1 MAIYRLSAQVISR
14 GEGRSATAAAAYRS
28 GMKIEDRRTGEV
40 HDYERRGGV
49 EHEEIMAPPDTPSWM
64 LDREALWNA
73 VEIVEKRRD
82 AQLSREVQLALPHEL
97 SGEDRLAL
105 VRRFVREQFV
115 GQGMIADIAVHA
127 AHRQGDDRN
136 DHAHVMLTLRTVTRD
151 GFGQKNRA
159 WNERPLLGHWRSEWA
174 EHVNRALERAGSA
187 ERVDHRSLEAQRADV
202 LRQAAE
208 ARAAN
213 DNSRADVLDI
223 DAVILDRQPQ
233 PKIGH
238 NAMALERRGERTDR
252 GDYWRSVIASNMA
265 RLQNWLRLQQARLV
279 TSWEIMQA
287 VFERDYGRAPP
298 SRGHDAGGTGA
309 DDGRRPSDGKPRS
322 YSPEERDRLLGRGSR
337 ESRTDSDGSER
348 PLATP
353 KPRGRGRDDD
363 RER

>member
-14 GEGRSATAAAAYRS
+14 AEGRSATAAAAYRS
-28 GMKIEDRRTGEV
+28 GMTIKDRRTGEV

-49 EHEEIMAPPDTPSWM
+49 EHEEIMAPPETPAWM
-64 LDREALWNA
+64 LDREALWNS
-73 VEIVEKRRD
+73 VEIVEKRHD
-82 AQLSREVQLALPHEL
+82 AQLSREVQLALPNEL
-97 SGEDRLAL
+97 SGEARLSL
-105 VRRFVREQFV
+105 VRSFVREQFV
-115 GQGMIADIAVHA
+115 GQGMIADIAIHA

-136 DHAHVMLTLRTVTRD
+136 AHAHVMLSLRTITPD
-151 GFGQKNRA
+151 GFSQKNRA

-174 EHVNRALERAGSA
+174 EHVNRALERAGSTA
-187 ERVDHRSLEAQRADV
+187 RVDHRSLEAQRADV

-213 DNSRADVLDI
+213 DSDRADVLDI

-265 RLQNWLRLQQARLV
+265 RLQNWLRLQQARLATV
-279 TSWEIMQA
+279 WEIVQV
-287 VFERDYGRAPP
+287 VFERDLGHSPARRSHDGRDAGAAGSARAP
-298 SRGHDAGGTGA
+298 
-309 DDGRRPSDGKPRS
+309 DGEVRV
-322 YSPEERDRLLGRGSR
+322 YSQEERDRLLGRRPPTTR
-337 ESRTDSDGSER
+337 EDRDEGER
-348 PLATP
+348 PAETP
-353 KPRGRGRDDD
+353 MPRGKGRDDD